1 MTSIECTVSVYR
13 WGNAELAKQWP
24 VINAKI
30 PAKPGAADWGG
41 RPHKRAFLIR

>member
-1 MTSIECTVSVYR
+1 MTSIECTVSVCR
-13 WGNAELAKQWP
+13 RGDAELAKQWP

-30 PAKPGAADWGG
+30 PAMFDAADWDG